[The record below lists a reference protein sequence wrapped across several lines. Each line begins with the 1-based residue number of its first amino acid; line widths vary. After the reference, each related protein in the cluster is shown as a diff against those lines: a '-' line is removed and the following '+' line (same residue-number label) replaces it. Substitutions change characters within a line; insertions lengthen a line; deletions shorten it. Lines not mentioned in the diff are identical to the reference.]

1 VSGFTHVVGYLNLV
15 AFTGLGAAAL
25 RQWFVRRDR
34 ASLWAALAFGALAVV
49 VLAGQVIPDEP
60 DSRLEV
66 RAAAANIAVLVLF
79 PYLLYRFMRTFSERR
94 GWPDPVIPVLT
105 VGLVAWSL
113 ALPAL
118 PEEGEPRPTWFLVY
132 LGLFLAHWTLLTVVV
147 SVRLWRAGRGQPSV
161 ARRRM
166 RMLAAASAGI
176 TIAIFF
182 AAAGAEEGSTLDAV
196 TSLLVLG
203 SAAAFLVGLVP
214 PSIVR
219 IAWRIPEQRRFQD
232 ALGRLMG
239 AADPKEVAEG
249 VLPAMA
255 RLVGARA
262 VALLDAEGRV
272 VGAHGTS
279 DEMQTSLDGDALR
292 LDVAGGSL
300 VVWHNPYAPFFGTE
314 EHRLLD
320 ALTALTGL
328 ALDRAR
334 LFAQERDAREALERA
349 DELKTR
355 FVALAAHE
363 LRAPVAGIH
372 GTVET
377 LDRLA
382 DRLTDEQRGDLRH
395 LLRSQTERLR
405 LLIEQLLDLTRLEA
419 EVVAIRPER
428 FSVRPRI
435 ESLAEGVAGREAEIR
450 IDVDPE
456 LEAVADPEAF
466 DRVLSNLLVNALR
479 HGEPPVVVTAEMR
492 DRHFRVAVEDRGRG
506 VPPAFIPELFERF
519 SRSAISEETT
529 EGTGLGLA
537 IARSYAQAHGGD
549 LLYQPAEPTGARF
562 ELVLP
567 RTANAN
573 RKG

>member
-1 VSGFTHVVGYLNLV
+1 
-15 AFTGLGAAAL
+15 
-25 RQWFVRRDR
+25 
-34 ASLWAALAFGALAVV
+34 
-49 VLAGQVIPDEP
+49 
-60 DSRLEV
+60 
-66 RAAAANIAVLVLF
+66 VLVLF
-79 PYLLYRFMRTFSERR
+79 PYLLYRFMRTFSART

-113 ALPAL
+113 ALPEL

-132 LGLFLAHWTLLTVVV
+132 LSLFLAHWTLLTVVV
-147 SVRLWRAGRGQPSV
+147 SVRLWLAGRGQPSV
-161 ARRRM
+161 ASKRM
-166 RMLAAASAGI
+166 RMLAAASASI
-176 TIAIFF
+176 TVAILF
-182 AAAGAEEGSTLDAV
+182 AGFGASEGSVLDAA
-196 TSLLVLG
+196 TSSLVFL
-203 SAAAFLVGLVP
+203 SAVGFLVGLTP
-214 PSIVR
+214 PTFVR
-219 IAWRIPEQRRFQD
+219 VAWRQPAQERFREAVAQLIRATTPEQV
-232 ALGRLMG
+232 
-239 AADPKEVAEG
+239 AAE
-249 VLPAMA
+249 VLPGMA
-255 RLVGARA
+255 ALVGARG
-262 VALLDAEGRV
+262 VALLDDKGHV
-272 VGAHGTS
+272 LGAHGAS
-279 DEMQTSLDGDALR
+279 DAMIDRLDDDALR
-292 LDVAGGSL
+292 LDAAGGSL
-300 VVWHNPYAPFFGTE
+300 VVWTNPYAPFFGDE
-314 EHRLLD
+314 ELGLLESL
-320 ALTALTGL
+320 ASLTGL

-334 LFAQERDAREALERA
+334 LFAHERDAREALERA
-349 DELKTR
+349 DEVKTR

-377 LDRLA
+377 LDGLA
-382 DRLTDEQRGDLRH
+382 DRLTDEQRGDLRQ

-435 ESLAEGVAGREAEIR
+435 ESLAEGVAGREGGIR

-466 DRVLSNLLVNALR
+466 DRVLSNLLVNAIR
-479 HGEPPVVVTAEMR
+479 HGEPPVVVTAELR

-506 VPPAFIPELFERF
+506 VPPAFVPELFERF
-519 SRSAISEETT
+519 SRSAISEEAT

-549 LLYQPAEPTGARF
+549 LLYQPAQPTGARF

-573 RKG
+573 GKG